1 MWWLL
6 RPGAVWNLFLLGPG
20 MVRWRH
26 VLYVALVAA
35 ALIVL
40 PTGTPEDLVT
50 TALFI
55 EFLGLVP
62 YLILALLV
70 LILVLLL
77 LPKRYRRKLF

>member
-1 MWWLL
+1 MRL
-6 RPGAVWNLFLLGPG
+6 GAVWSLFLLGPG

-26 VLYVALVAA
+26 VLYVALLAA
-35 ALIVL
+35 ALIIL

-50 TALFI
+50 TVLFI
-55 EFLGLVP
+55 EFFGLVP

-70 LILVLLL
+70 LLLMLLL